1 MTEAVQDRT
10 GQDRTGQD
18 RTGQDRTGQDRR
30 EDGWKLLRESLW
42 EQRRGLGAG
51 VAIGLL
57 WAFGK
62 VSVPQLTKLGI
73 DRGIEGRGSLVF
85 WAGMVVAAGVIAGLF
100 TGWRRWLAFRESRWI
115 ETRLRERIFD
125 HIVRLHIGFHDV
137 TQTGQLMSRAASDLQ
152 QVQAFVVMIPITL
165 SNLAMVIAV
174 VVLLIASEPALALV
188 ALMPLPF
195 VSLLASRFSR
205 QIHPVVLA
213 VQQEQAQLATVVEES
228 VSGIRVIKGFGAE
241 GVQGAK
247 VRVEAD
253 DIRRVSMD
261 AARIRSRFLPALDL
275 LPALGLI
282 AVLGIGGHRV
292 MSGDMTVGDLVKFN
306 AYITMLIWPL
316 RNLAMTVALAQR
328 ASVAL
333 TRIQEVLG
341 TRNEIV
347 DPIQPVTLPGIGPA
361 TSTLG
366 RVHFDHVSFTFPGK
380 SDVRVIDD
388 FDVDIEPGSAVAIV
402 GSTGSGKTTLA
413 RLLTRFYDVDAGA
426 IRIDGVDIRDLALA
440 DLRHAVGIVF
450 EETFLFNDTVSQN
463 IAFSRPDATPAD
475 IERSA
480 RLAGAHEFVESLPL
494 GYGTVVGERGFSLSG
509 GQRQRIA
516 IARAILSNPRILV
529 LDDATSAVD
538 PSKEHEIR
546 EAMATVM
553 ADRTTLII
561 AHRAGT
567 IALAKQ
573 VILLDGG
580 RVAARGTHDE
590 LMRSSARYRQV
601 LAAWVVRDDT
611 GEENEGSS
619 LLKTSLP
626 ATSFPDGEEMRS
638 KGGVV

>member
-1 MTEAVQDRT
+1 MTEADQDL
-10 GQDRTGQD
+10 
-18 RTGQDRTGQDRR
+18 R
-30 EDGWKLLRESLW
+30 EDGWRLLRESLW
-42 EQRRGLGAG
+42 EQRSGLAAG

-73 DRGIEGRGSLVF
+73 DRGIEGNGSLAF
-85 WAGMVVAAGVIAGLF
+85 WAGLVVGAGIIAGIF

-115 ETRLRERIFD
+115 ETRLRERIFE

-174 VVLLIASEPALALV
+174 VVLLIASQPALALV
-188 ALMPLPF
+188 ALLPLPF

-205 QIHPVVLA
+205 QIHPAVLA
-213 VQQEQAQLATVVEES
+213 VQQEQAQMATVVEES

-253 DIRRVSMD
+253 DIRRVSMQ

-275 LPALGLI
+275 LPALGLV

-292 MSGDMTVGDLVKFN
+292 MSGEMTVGDLVKFN

-333 TRIQEVLG
+333 TRVQEVL
-341 TRNEIV
+341 TTPSRIV
-347 DPIQPVTLPGIGPA
+347 DPPRPTSLPQSDHNG
-361 TSTLG
+361 LG
-366 RVHFDHVSFTFPGK
+366 RVRFDHVAFTFPGMR
-380 SDVRVIDD
+380 DVPVIRD
-388 FDVDIEPGSAVAIV
+388 FDVEIEPGTAVAIV
-402 GSTGSGKTTLA
+402 GATGSGKTTLA
-413 RLLTRFYDVDAGA
+413 RLLTRFYDVDSGS
-426 IRIDGVDIRDLALA
+426 ISIDGVDVRNLALA
-440 DLRHAVGIVF
+440 DLRKSVGIVF
-450 EETFLFNDTVSQN
+450 EETFLFNDSVAEN
-463 IAFSRPDATPAD
+463 IAFSRPDAAHSD
-475 IERSA
+475 VERAA
-480 RLAGAHEFVESLPL
+480 RLAGAHEFIEALPS
-494 GYGTVVGERGFSLSG
+494 GYDTIVGERGFSLSG

-516 IARAILSNPRILV
+516 IARAILSDPRVLV

-546 EAMATVM
+546 DAMATVM

-567 IALAKQ
+567 IALAQ
-573 VILLDGG
+573 RVILLDEG
-580 RVAARGTHDE
+580 RVAADGTHDE
-590 LMRSSARYRQV
+590 LMNSSERYRQV
-601 LAAWVVRDDT
+601 LAAWVVREDT
-611 GEENEGSS
+611 GEDGGSPA
-619 LLKTSLP
+619 LVTTTS
-626 ATSFPDGEEMRS
+626 PDGDVLRS
-638 KGGVV
+638 ERGAV